1 MGNIFLLLGKLVL
14 KFKKMCFHQ
23 CQQVI
28 CFDYCKKCV
37 FTSKNM
43 CFMCFHQQETF
54 FHFYKNSFLQ
64 VTICISTSGRNVS
77 AAGENSF
84 TGKMC
89 SRQWKIR
96 SHLWEIYFSQ
106 VKQYVSTSGKIF
118 LLLGFFLKFFQIKY
132 MFPLVENM
140 LAIVGTAS
148 SYRKKYQFPLAE
160 TTFSVVRKIL
170 FTGKDT
176 YVH

>member
-37 FTSKNM
+37 FTSKN
-43 CFMCFHQQETF
+43 MCFHQQETF

-89 SRQWKIR
+89 SHQWKIR

>member
-1 MGNIFLLLGKLVL
+1 
-14 KFKKMCFHQ
+14 
-23 CQQVI
+23 
-28 CFDYCKKCV
+28 
-37 FTSKNM
+37 
-43 CFMCFHQQETF
+43 
-54 FHFYKNSFLQ
+54 
-64 VTICISTSGRNVS
+64 
-77 AAGENSF
+77 
-84 TGKMC
+84 
-89 SRQWKIR
+89 
-96 SHLWEIYFSQ
+96 
-106 VKQYVSTSGKIF
+106 
-118 LLLGFFLKFFQIKY
+118 